1 MSEFFHNLSMQA
13 LNEMDNR
20 VKLKF
25 DAISD
30 LNKNIYNLLI
40 TEANKFK
47 TLPKEIRMGNFADH
61 KTENQKFEDDV
72 VRNILYDFK
81 VEYPH
86 DSDHLTFLN
95 TADEIKNRLLM
106 NLSKKT
112 NLILL

>member
-1 MSEFFHNLSMQA
+1 MTLTKTN
-13 LNEMDNR
+13 
-20 VKLKF
+20 
-25 DAISD
+25 
-30 LNKNIYNLLI
+30 NLLI

-47 TLPKEIRMGNFADH
+47 MLPKEIRMGNFADH
-61 KTENQKFEDDV
+61 KTENQKFKDV

-86 DSDHLTFLN
+86 DTDHLTFPN
-95 TADEIKNRLLM
+95 TANQIKNKLLM